1 MLSRYWL
8 TSFCVGSAC
17 CGMSVRFTWSTV
29 SSSSLSVPSTMYGV
43 RKMSSSV
50 LLSVLV
56 VRLKAFPKNGISPS
70 SGTLLIVE
78 LVCFCI
84 NPPMTTVVWSGVT
97 TTVSAEVLLMIGAAK
112 LADSCTV
119 CVDSELISGETIIS
133 TVLLTVMNGVTR
145 RMMPT
150 SW

>member
-1 MLSRYWL
+1 ML
-8 TSFCVGSAC
+8 
-17 CGMSVRFTWSTV
+17 M
-29 SSSSLSVPSTMYGV
+29 
-43 RKMSSSV
+43 
-50 LLSVLV
+50 
-56 VRLKAFPKNGISPS
+56 
-70 SGTLLIVE
+70 VE

-97 TTVSAEVLLMIGAAK
+97 TTVSAEVLLMTGAAK
-112 LADSCTV
+112 FDESATV

-133 TVLLTVMNGVTR
+133 TVLFTVMNGVTR